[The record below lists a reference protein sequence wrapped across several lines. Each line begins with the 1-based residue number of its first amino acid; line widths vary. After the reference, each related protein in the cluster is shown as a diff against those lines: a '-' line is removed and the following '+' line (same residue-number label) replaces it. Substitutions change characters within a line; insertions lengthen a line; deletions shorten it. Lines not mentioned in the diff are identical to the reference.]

1 LQIDLRRQIAM
12 TLVKRNDI
20 WDELEAFP
28 RSFGI
33 FDDFFKAPA
42 ATLRPWSPAVDILET
57 EHELTVRADVPG
69 MKEEDIEV
77 KVENGTLTINGN
89 REFREEEKK
98 KGYHRIER
106 SYGAFTRAFTLPDT
120 VDPDKVTAEYKNGVL
135 DVVFAKREQAKPK
148 SVKVELKK

>member
-1 LQIDLRRQIAM
+1 M
-12 TLVKRNDI
+12 TLVKRNDT

-28 RSFGI
+28 RSFGF
-33 FDDFFKAPA
+33 FDDFFKVPA
-42 ATLRPWSPAVDILET
+42 AALRPWSPPVDILET
-57 EHELTVRADVPG
+57 EQELTVRADLPG
-69 MKEEDIEV
+69 MKEENIEV
-77 KVENGTLTINGN
+77 KVENGVLTIKGN
-89 REFREEEKK
+89 REFKEEEKN